1 MMTKSGVSVLMVVD
15 SLFPAVQG
23 GGAESQVRT
32 LGLEFLQRGIP
43 VQVVAPMIAGGPQGT
58 HDVVDGI
65 AVHRIAYPY
74 VRLLGGAWLLAALV
88 VWLVRERSRYDVIH
102 AHIAGNMAAVCCI
115 VGRMLGKPVLVKL
128 TGMYE
133 MQRGMLSATPA
144 RSVRLRSR
152 ALSHAS
158 AYQAISE
165 RIAGLLVERGFEAR
179 KVRRIPNAVNVAR
192 FEALELD
199 PALRGRLRGD
209 ATRVGVFVGRLEREK
224 GLEFLL
230 EGWAR
235 GLRGQPATRLLMV
248 GDGSERAA
256 LEASCRRLGIADQ
269 IVFTG
274 STEQVEAYLAAADFG
289 VLSSLTEGLS
299 NTLLEYMAAGLPV
312 LGTKVSGTEDFVV
325 DGRTGWLV
333 PPADAHAVAE
343 ALCDIGA
350 CGDDELMRRGAEAR
364 ALVAERASIGAVVDQ
379 LLGTWEALRAP
390 PLGSAVRRGAS

>member
-1 MMTKSGVSVLMVVD
+1 MVEVGVSVLMVVD
-15 SLFPAVQG
+15 SLFPALRG

-32 LGLEFLQRGIP
+32 LGLEFLRRGIP
-43 VQVVAPMIAGGPQGT
+43 VQVVAPLIAGGPQGAR
-58 HDVVDGI
+58 DMVDGI
-65 AVHRIAYPY
+65 AVHRIAYPH
-74 VRLLGGAWLLAALV
+74 VRLLGGAWLLVALV

-115 VGRMLGKPVLVKL
+115 VGRLLGKPVLVKL

-133 MQRGMLSATPA
+133 MQRGMLSATPPL
-144 RSVRLRSR
+144 SVRLRSR
-152 ALSHAS
+152 ALRHAS
-158 AYQAISE
+158 AYHAISE
-165 RIAGLLVERGFEAR
+165 RIAGMLVERGFEVS

-192 FEALELD
+192 FEALSPD
-199 PALRGRLRGD
+199 PALRARLRGD

-235 GLRGQPATRLLMV
+235 GVRGQPAMRLLMV

-256 LEASCRRLGIADQ
+256 LEASCRRLGIADWV
-269 IVFTG
+269 VFTG
-274 STEQVEAYLAAADFG
+274 STEQVESYLAAADFG

-299 NTLLEYMAAGLPV
+299 NTLLEYMAASLPV

-333 PPADAHAVAE
+333 PPADADALAKVLREVA
-343 ALCDIGA
+343 A
-350 CGDDELMRRGAEAR
+350 CGNDDLARRGAAAH
-364 ALVAERASIGAVVDQ
+364 ALVEESASIGAVVDQ
-379 LLGTWEALRAP
+379 LLGTWDELRARP
-390 PLGSAVRRGAS
+390 PESSARRGTAS